1 MQRSFVAAL
10 AGAAANVVVAAAA
23 SANPTAYNVAP
34 LLQARDAFADRFWG
48 LLQGPVAPVQPPA
61 TQGQLYDFRQVLG
74 QPDPFAQRFYGQ
86 AIPPPPAATAP
97 QARLA
102 PAPAPV
108 TAPPTAVLA
117 APAPGPVQIVP
128 APAPAA
134 RAIPPGL
141 ALAAAAEPSRWYM
154 SGAVG
159 AATLSEA
166 TNTGAAVSNQSAY
179 DVGPVLAFAIG
190 NRRNANLAYEG
201 EFSMRTF
208 GLSTITP
215 AGGAPA
221 SATGTVSNVA
231 LLANVV
237 WNTNFGWRFNPY
249 LLGGAGLAQ
258 HKLDAVD
265 APGIVATT
273 GDDLVIAYQLGFG
286 ADLPLN
292 QRWSLD
298 TSYRYF
304 ATLAPEF
311 TDAAGNT
318 FETAVASHNFLV
330 GARYRF

>member
-1 MQRSFVAAL
+1 MKRSFVAAL

-23 SANPTAYNVAP
+23 AANPTAYNVAP
-34 LLQARDAFADRFWG
+34 LLQTRDAFADRFWG
-48 LLQGPVAPVQPPA
+48 VLQGPAAPAQPPA
-61 TQGQLYDFRQVLG
+61 AAGQLYDFRQVLG

-86 AIPPPPAATAP
+86 AIPAPPAATAR
-97 QARLA
+97 QAQLT
-102 PAPAPV
+102 PAPV
-108 TAPPTAVLA
+108 TATPT
-117 APAPGPVQIVP
+117 VQIVQG
-128 APAPAA
+128 PAPAA
-134 RAIPPGL
+134 RAIAPGL
-141 ALAAAAEPSRWYM
+141 ALAAAPAPSRWYM

-159 AATLSEA
+159 VATLSEA
-166 TNTGAAVSNQSAY
+166 TNTGAAVSHQSAY

-190 NRRNANLAYEG
+190 NRRNANLAFEG
-201 EFSMRTF
+201 EFALRTF

-215 AGGAPA
+215 AGGAPVT
-221 SATGTVSNVA
+221 ATGTVSNVA

-258 HKLDAVD
+258 HKLDAVA

-273 GDDLVIAYQLGFG
+273 GDALVIASQLGFG

-292 QRWSLD
+292 RRWSLD

-304 ATLAPEF
+304 STLAPEF
-311 TDAAGNT
+311 TDAGGNT

>member
-1 MQRSFVAAL
+1 MTRSFLAAL

-23 SANPTAYNVAP
+23 AANPTAYNVAP
-34 LLQARDAFADRFWG
+34 LLQSRDAFADRFWG
-48 LLQGPVAPVQPPA
+48 LLQGPVAPAQPPA
-61 TQGQLYDFRQVLG
+61 AAGQLYDFRQVLG
-74 QPDPFAQRFYGQ
+74 QPDPFAERFYGQ
-86 AIPPPPAATAP
+86 AVPVPPAATAP
-97 QARLA
+97 RAQLT

-108 TAPPTAVLA
+108 TVAPTAL
-117 APAPGPVQIVP
+117 PAPGPAPVQIVQ

-166 TNTGAAVSNQSAY
+166 TNTGAATSHQSAY
-179 DVGPVLAFAIG
+179 DVGPALAFAIG
-190 NRRNANLAYEG
+190 NRRNANLAFEG
-201 EFSMRTF
+201 EFALRTF

-215 AGGAPA
+215 AGGAPV

-265 APGIVATT
+265 APGIAATT

-298 TSYRYF
+298 ASYRYF

-311 TDAAGNT
+311 TDAGGNT